1 MKSVTRAEVCAV
13 ACAELFRDAGE
24 IMVSPMATMVSIGAR
39 LARLTFSPDILLTD
53 GEARLLA
60 DTPAI
65 GAVGAIEGWM
75 PFGRVFE
82 TLSWGR
88 RHVVMGANQIDRYGN
103 QNLSAFGPLQH
114 PTRQMFGVR
123 GAPGNTIN
131 HATSYW
137 VGNHTTRVFGDS
149 VDVVSGIGWDKVD
162 PDNPAYRFMNVYR
175 VVTNLGVFDFNGPD
189 HQMRAVS
196 LHPGVEA
203 EQVAENTSFEV
214 HGLGAAGV
222 SRLPT
227 GDEQKLIQEVID
239 PKSLRDKE
247 IRMTRLRTPLTE
259 LIGIEHPVVQTGM
272 GWVAGARLVAA
283 TSNAGGLG
291 ILASATM
298 TLDELATAVTKVKD
312 ATDKPFGINIRADAG
327 DANDRVDLLIRE
339 GVKVASFA
347 LAPKPDLIA
356 KLKEAGVVVIPSV
369 GLAKHAKKVAGW
381 GADAVIVQGGEGGG
395 HTGPIATTL
404 LLPSVLDALKGED
417 IPVVAAGGFFDGR
430 GLAAA
435 LSYGAAGVAMG
446 TRFLL
451 TSDSTVPDAVK
462 RRYLE
467 SGLDGTVVSTRVD
480 GMPHRVLRTGL
491 VEKLEGG
498 SRLRGFSAA
507 VRNAQKFKKMSG
519 MSWRS
524 MISDGL
530 EMRHGKEL
538 TWSQVVMAANTPM
551 LLKAG
556 LVEGNTDAGVLAS
569 GQVAGI
575 LDDLPSCAE
584 LIESIVSDAVKH
596 LQAAAALVE

>member
-1 MKSVTRAEVCAV
+1 M
-13 ACAELFRDAGE
+13 
-24 IMVSPMATMVSIGAR
+24 
-39 LARLTFSPDILLTD
+39 
-53 GEARLLA
+53 
-60 DTPAI
+60 
-65 GAVGAIEGWM
+65 
-75 PFGRVFE
+75 
-82 TLSWGR
+82 
-88 RHVVMGANQIDRYGN
+88 
-103 QNLSAFGPLQH
+103 
-114 PTRQMFGVR
+114 
-123 GAPGNTIN
+123 
-131 HATSYW
+131 TS
-137 VGNHTTRVFGDS
+137 
-149 VDVVSGIGWDKVD
+149 
-162 PDNPAYRFMNVYR
+162 
-175 VVTNLGVFDFNGPD
+175 
-189 HQMRAVS
+189 
-196 LHPGVEA
+196 
-203 EQVAENTSFEV
+203 
-214 HGLGAAGV
+214 
-222 SRLPT
+222 
-227 GDEQKLIQEVID
+227 
-239 PKSLRDKE
+239 
-247 IRMTRLRTPLTE
+247 LRTPLTE

-298 TLDELATAVTKVKD
+298 TLDELQTAVTKVKA

-327 DANDRVDLLIRE
+327 DANDRVDMLIRE

-356 KLKEAGVVVIPSV
+356 KLKEADVVVIPSV

-381 GADAVIVQGGEGGG
+381 GADAVIVQGAEGGG

-404 LLPSVLDALKGED
+404 LLPSVLDAVD

-462 RRYLE
+462 QRYLQA
-467 SGLDGTVVSTRVD
+467 GLDGTVVSTRVD

-491 VEKLEGG
+491 VEKLESG
-498 SRLRGFSAA
+498 SRLRGFGAA
-507 VRNAQKFKKMSG
+507 VRNAQKFKKMSK
-519 MSWRS
+519 MTWRS

-538 TWSQVVMAANTPM
+538 SWSQVVMAANTPM

-584 LIESIVSDAVKH
+584 LIESIVRDAVKH
-596 LQAAAALVE
+596 LRAAAGHIAD